1 MLVLKNGK
9 MEYSSDKSKSSAV
22 AEFKELLKKA
32 HNEHKKSL
40 SAMMEEHTNID
51 IKEDDVEDILSNVDE
66 QINDE
71 ISDRVTRLEMTGTEL
86 RELRGILNVRGNSGE
101 EKLRALDI
109 EIDHW
114 KKEAAKNSGAKK
126 TLRNDCRSWRVKSRS
141 NPTKLKFKT

>member
-1 MLVLKNGK
+1 
-9 MEYSSDKSKSSAV
+9 MEYSSDKSKSSTV

-32 HNEHKKSL
+32 YNEHEKSL

-51 IKEDDVEDILSNVDE
+51 IEEDDVEDILSNVDE

-71 ISDRVTRLEMTGTEL
+71 ISDRVARLEMTGTEL

-109 EIDHW
+109 EIDHR

-126 TLRNDCRSWRVKSRS
+126 NF
-141 NPTKLKFKT
+141 TKRL